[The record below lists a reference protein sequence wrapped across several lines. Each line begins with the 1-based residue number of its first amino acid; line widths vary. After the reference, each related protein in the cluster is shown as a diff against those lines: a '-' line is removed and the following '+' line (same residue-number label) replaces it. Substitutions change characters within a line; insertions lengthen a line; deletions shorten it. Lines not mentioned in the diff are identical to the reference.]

1 MSQHAVPADLD
12 TPAPVAGEGTTTP
25 PAEQTP
31 LGREEPPALVGDGA
45 ACALPTPAGARPA
58 RTWVGPNAAQRLALL
73 RRTRSIAIVGAS
85 ANASRASYFVSTYL
99 LSSSPYDVY
108 FVNPR
113 ATEILGRPV
122 YPSLAA
128 LPVVPD
134 LVDVFR
140 RHDDLPTVLDEAIE
154 VGARTLWL
162 QLGSWHEDVARR
174 GEAAG
179 LDVVMDRCVKI
190 EHARFHGG
198 LHLAGFDTGVIS
210 SRRALG

>member
-1 MSQHAVPADLD
+1 MS
-12 TPAPVAGEGTTTP
+12 
-25 PAEQTP
+25 AEQTP
-31 LGREEPPALVGDGA
+31 
-45 ACALPTPAGARPA
+45 
-58 RTWVGPNAAQRLALL
+58 RTWIGSSAPERLALL
-73 RRTRSIAIVGAS
+73 RWTRSVAIVGGS
-85 ANASRASYFVSTYL
+85 ANTSRASYFVATYL

-113 ATEILGRPV
+113 ATEILGHPV
-122 YPSLAA
+122 YPSLEA

-140 RHDDLPTVLDEAIE
+140 RHDDLPSVLDETLA
-154 VGARTLWL
+154 VGAKALWL

-174 GEAAG
+174 GQEAG
-179 LDVVMDRCVKI
+179 IDVVMDRCLKI

-210 SRRALG
+210 SRRAPA